1 MLPSALRRLLGLSPE
16 PLPTN
21 GVSVES
27 QEASQNARRAH
38 PRIEFQALLDEPGIP
53 LELLPVLGILG
64 TKATA
69 TSGALTQR
77 RQMYCG
83 LPVSRMCRSKEEAL

>member
-1 MLPSALRRLLGLSPE
+1 MLQGWLELSPE
-16 PLPTN
+16 PLPAN
-21 GVSVES
+21 GASVES

-64 TKATA
+64 TKTTA
-69 TSGALTQR
+69 TTGALTQR
-77 RQMYCG
+77 RQMHIG
-83 LPVSRMCRSKEEAL
+83 LPGSRMCRSREEAL